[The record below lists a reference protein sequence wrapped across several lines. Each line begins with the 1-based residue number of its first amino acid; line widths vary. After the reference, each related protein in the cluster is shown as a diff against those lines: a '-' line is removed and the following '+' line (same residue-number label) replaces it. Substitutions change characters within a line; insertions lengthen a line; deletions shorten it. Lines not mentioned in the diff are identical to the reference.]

1 MARMLKNI
9 RFLHVFLRLSGWGRR
24 AEGKVRECT
33 KSVCP
38 TVSELIW
45 RTRVQL
51 AGSSEGKTCSNFSI
65 ILEPL
70 GLIWEPFWAHF
81 GVVWG

>member
-1 MARMLKNI
+1 MAEMLKII
-9 RFLHVFLRLSGWGRR
+9 RFFMLFVPQRLGAR

-38 TVSELIW
+38 TVSEFIW